1 MAMVDATVMALL
13 HQRVPLT
20 LLCDLLDPSGPSSA
34 EIMAVERGE
43 LAADVLDD
51 RGWLVP
57 A

>member
-20 LLCDLLDPSGPSSA
+20 LLCDLLDPSGPPSA